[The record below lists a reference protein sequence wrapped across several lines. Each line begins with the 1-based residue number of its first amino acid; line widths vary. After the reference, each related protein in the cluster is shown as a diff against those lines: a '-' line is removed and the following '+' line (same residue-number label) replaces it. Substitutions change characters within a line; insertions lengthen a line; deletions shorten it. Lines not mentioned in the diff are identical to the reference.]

1 MTNIVSPS
9 ILSADFANL
18 EREIK
23 LVEKAGA
30 QWLHIDVMDGHFV
43 PNITIGVP
51 VVASI
56 RKITNLCLD
65 VHLMIENPEK
75 YIEPFAKAGADIL
88 TFHYEAAPDNAA
100 DLISRIHSAGK
111 KAGISVKPS
120 TELHLL
126 QPYLPLLDTVLLMG
140 VEPGRGG
147 QLIDRGIY
155 GRLEILSQMRRSGRL
170 SFQIT
175 VDGGVD
181 SDNAAALKGKGAD
194 GVVLGTAYLKSPDK
208 KKLIDTVSRI

>member
-1 MTNIVSPS
+1 MGLYTTISV
-9 ILSADFANL
+9 LSSDFS
-18 EREIK
+18 EIK
-23 LVEKAGA
+23 ATVQEAEAAGA
-30 QWLHIDVMDGHFV
+30 TMIHWDVMDGLFV
-43 PNITIGVP
+43 PDLTFGAKFI
-51 VVASI
+51 ADC
-56 RKITNLCLD
+56 RKHTVLPFD
-65 VHLMIENPEK
+65 THLMISSPNTKLDPFLENS
-75 YIEPFAKAGADIL
+75 DTV